1 MGSNRRAELRR
12 QEKAASSPAP
22 IYNPN
27 PMKIQVQREYDRVMK
42 EVRENAT
49 EDAITMFLTITVKV
63 MHDKYGWRSK
73 KRLPDLAKALTD
85 EFQRFYESGMDVER
99 YCDEVDETTG
109 LRFKTFD
116 KGKQFGIDGY
126 SNGEVIL

>member
-12 QEKAASSPAP
+12 QEKAASRPAP

-73 KRLPDLAKALTD
+73 KRLPDLAQALTD
-85 EFQRFYESGMDVER
+85 EFQNFYESGLDVEK
-99 YCDEVDETTG
+99 YCDDVADETG

-116 KGKQFGIDGY
+116 EGKKFSIH
-126 SNGEVIL
+126 GEVVL